1 LTIAEAMLAH
11 IAAGIT
17 VSIVALAF
25 VVLYPPSI

>member
-1 LTIAEAMLAH
+1 LPKLMLAH

>member
-1 LTIAEAMLAH
+1 MLAH